1 MTQQKNDNVVSLLG
15 KKIER
20 SIDSIQYAVSIG
32 LMVEPLFDANG
43 NVRVFH
49 CRLGD
54 KEWYMSPQFKNF
66 EEKK

>member
-1 MTQQKNDNVVSLLG
+1 MTQQKDDKVVSLLG

-20 SIDSIQYAVSIG
+20 SINSINFAVSIG
-32 LMVEPLFDANG
+32 LMVEPLFDTYG